1 MHIVMRKMR
10 HLRMKARRH
19 HMEDEM
25 RNSAFNTATTG
36 ASRIH
41 DKGALSQITSVLRR
55 VLLALAHSARRA
67 LASSLLLPVAMM
79 PLLLASPSRGEEA
92 PVPDAAQLAKA
103 RASIKGLGE
112 NLKHQLMA
120 AIKEGGPIAAV
131 SVCRTIAPAI
141 AEQQS
146 HAHGVKV
153 GRTALKVRNP
163 GNAPDAF
170 ERRVLEDFVR
180 QIAEGADAT
189 KLEHA
194 EIVSDGG
201 GRVLRYMKAIPMAAQ
216 PCATCHGAELSPEL
230 KAEIARLY
238 PDDQATG
245 FKPGELRGAFSVTE
259 KLN

>member
-1 MHIVMRKMR
+1 
-10 HLRMKARRH
+10 
-19 HMEDEM
+19 M
-25 RNSAFNTATTG
+25 RNSALNTATTA
-36 ASRIH
+36 ASRIP

-55 VLLALAHSARRA
+55 GPLALVYAARRG
-67 LASSLLLPVAMM
+67 LASSLLLPAALI
-79 PLLLASPSRGEEA
+79 PLLLASPSRAEERPA
-92 PVPDAAQLAKA
+92 PDAAQLAKA

-112 NLKHQLMA
+112 NLKQQLMA

-131 SVCRTIAPAI
+131 NVCRTIAPAI
-141 AEQQS
+141 AEEQS
-146 HAHGVKV
+146 HVHGVKV

-180 QIAEGADAT
+180 QIAEGADPA

-194 EIVSDGG
+194 EIVSDGD

-216 PCATCHGAELSPEL
+216 PCAICHGAELSPAL
-230 KAEIARLY
+230 KAEIAKLY

-245 FKPGELRGAFSVTE
+245 FKPGELRGAFTATE